1 MTMQTTTDTRRPT
14 WFRYGATAAATVGCA
29 LALSLG
35 FVVTA
40 SAAPV
45 APSHHTSAGPSATA
59 GGATVT
65 AVSPA
70 IQAGEASQE
79 VDITG
84 TGFTGA
90 TKVTFGGVPAYAI
103 SVISDTEIAAVAPAH
118 ANGTVDLVVTTTH
131 GTATLPQGYTYA
143 DATSQAFEQD
153 VNVPGFS
160 GAIAVVEC
168 PVATPYLANTGSNEV
183 IGFTDN
189 GLVPGVTEWENPHYS
204 VDADGQ
210 ARGVVVHYGNANID
224 SHTVMPEVD
233 CTNSKNAGFST
244 KLTPGQPI
252 SGSAAPDPSSRANA
266 MDQLLPF
273 VINNSNS
280 YLKITKVWRSG
291 TFNDDPNFIDGASPE
306 AGQVIAPHSQGAVN
320 LRFTTGGQ
328 TLHVRMSDDHGDVF
342 ETSVSGSSF
351 SSGFQAQWS
360 CSDTAGSNLQ
370 CHPTTQHMI
379 DSTIVQIENA

>member
-1 MTMQTTTDTRRPT
+1 MTTQPTTDPHRPT
-14 WFRYGATAAATVGCA
+14 WFRRGATVAAALGCA

-35 FVVTA
+35 VATTA

-45 APSHHTSAGPSATA
+45 PTHHASAGSSATA
-59 GGATVT
+59 DGATVT
-65 AVSPA
+65 AISPA
-70 IQAGEASQE
+70 VQAGEASQV

-84 TGFTGA
+84 SGFTGA
-90 TKVTFGGVPAYAI
+90 TRVMFGDAPAYGMN
-103 SVISDTEIAAVAPAH
+103 VISDTEIAAVAPAH
-118 ANGTVDLVVTTTH
+118 ANGAVDLVITTPH
-131 GTATLPQGYTYA
+131 GTATLPHGYTYT
-143 DATSQAFEQD
+143 DPTSQSFEQD

-160 GAIAVVEC
+160 GAIAVVKC
-168 PVATPYLANTGSNEV
+168 PAATPYLTNAGTDEV
-183 IGFTDN
+183 IGFTDE

-204 VDADGQ
+204 TDTDGQ
-210 ARGVVVHYGNANID
+210 ARGVVVHYGNANIQD
-224 SHTVMPEVD
+224 HTVMPSVR
-233 CTNSKNAGFST
+233 CTNSASAGFST

-252 SGSAAPDPSSRANA
+252 GGPAAPNPSTRANA

-291 TFNDDPNFIDGASPE
+291 TFDDDPNFIDGAAPE
-306 AGQVIAPHSQGAVN
+306 PGQVIAPHSQAAVN

-328 TLHVRMSDDHGDVF
+328 TLHVRYTDDHGDVF

-360 CSDTAGSNLQ
+360 CNNTAGSNLQ
-370 CHPTTQHMI
+370 CHPKTQHMI